1 MQFRATAA
9 AVAFAVLTAFAAP
22 ATAGDYYNSCTT
34 SDPRFEIH
42 DDVLYAKSDQRQKPI
57 DFEILDK
64 TTTSERRGYCVSRG
78 KRFGFESRNSTLRI
92 RFDYR
97 GSSIETMASCEFASS
112 GLPAAYNCEREV
124 VTFGNTGKHGGGP
137 GRSSGAT
144 LWNHNG
150 SVMRLEAEGNM
161 RRFVYDE
168 PRPGMVRQGARP
180 GDVVF
185 EGNRN
190 RMTYSGT
197 AYIFSKRCGRV
208 AYPVSGKVAAD
219 QKAVVMIGRAPRL
232 DRNCNVKSY
241 RRDRLS
247 FELIGR

>member
-1 MQFRATAA
+1 MMQFTATAA
-9 AVAFAVLTAFAAP
+9 AFTVLMVYAVP
-22 ATAGDYYNSCTT
+22 ATAGDYYNTCTT
-34 SDPRFEIH
+34 ADPRFEIH
-42 DDVLYAKSDQRQKPI
+42 EDMLYAKSDQRQKPI

-64 TTTSERRGYCVSRG
+64 TKTSERRGYCVSRG

-97 GSSIETMASCEFASS
+97 GSSIDTMASCEFASS

-124 VTFGNTGKHGGGP
+124 VTFSNSSKRGGGP
-137 GRSSGAT
+137 GRSRGAT

-185 EGNRN
+185 EGNRK

-208 AYPVSGKVAAD
+208 AYPVSGNVAAD
-219 QKAVVMIGRAPRL
+219 QEAVVMRGQAPRL
-232 DRNCNVKSY
+232 DRYCNVKSY